1 MAQLTDT
8 LQSETRGK
16 PVIEGR
22 QVAPSIFG
30 QLAGVAEDFIT
41 SLPQRQ
47 AAAAKAESD
56 ASLDSLAGALFQTQ
70 RDAAQARRNLP
81 PGSDEALASLE
92 QTRLA
97 QEQGQIPRGSVDLAL
112 ENVVAEHFNK
122 YPEMRAEFA
131 GFLKEHGYDHYLFR
145 ELQFERDAQDAEEA
159 AIIAGNTKYYELA
172 ISRGADVRG
181 DFNATVQIGRQ
192 IADAEAQ
199 LSLKERELEMSLKQ
213 AQISETERKMITEQ
227 TGADM
232 VTIAIRHADTLFGP
246 NLETV
251 FNLVSAA
258 GSDPEKRAKIDE
270 LRPQVLAAVEA
281 MRHSMLSRLP
291 DETSRKAWN
300 DSIDQ
305 QIASFNNVFNANYD
319 ANKRTLDS
327 MKTVLGIN
335 NMQAFKVYNQL
346 SDLFGQSFVNQQFG
360 LEMIGSLP
368 PETREALIAEARGL
382 NTSNVSEFRAA
393 LFSLGQVLKGDTQLM
408 NVDPKQR
415 ATVLSGL
422 AATVKGSGAEL
433 AKGTATPQDR
443 QQYMNAY
450 TQVLNVAVDIPI
462 GTTDVRGIYNAVD
475 LIVGRQGNTGKADS
489 WEIFRQ
495 NANDPEFQPIIF
507 GSRATA
513 AKLLTVLQSNGQNT
527 VGDWTLEVNADGF
540 YEPKRIPSNIR
551 DQVAIEAMRNAEDP
565 FSPMLVPED
574 LFSPMLVPQADNVPP
589 QLAERQRNL
598 NTLVTHLV
606 RTAEYDA
613 EVPKG
618 GTPKSLRRHYALGTP
633 VVNPS
638 GKPVVE
644 PGMTFDE
651 AVNRFKGKLQTD
663 VGTFYDLGRET
674 GNIDES
680 FKDASISPGDAVSRF
695 TGYGV
700 PKHIA
705 AGIVGNLMA
714 ESSLR
719 TGAVGDGGKAMSLAQ
734 WHPDRRAN
742 AKANGFDLSDP
753 QQAIDFVMWELNNT
767 ENPAKQRLMKAR
779 TVQEAADL
787 FALYFLRPA
796 GAQTGNA
803 NNVHNIT
810 GRRKYAQQ
818 VYGGTD

>member
-131 GFLKEHGYDHYLFR
+131 GFLKEYGYDHYLFR

-246 NLETV
+246 NLETA

-270 LRPQVLAAVEA
+270 LRPQALAAIEA

-422 AATVKGSGAEL
+422 AASVKGSGAEL

-495 NANDPEFQPIIF
+495 NANDPEFQPVIF
-507 GSRATA
+507 GSRAAA

-527 VGDWTLEVNADGF
+527 VGNWTLEVNADGF
-540 YEPKRIPSNIR
+540 YEPKRIASNSR
-551 DQVAIEAMRNAEDP
+551 DPAANAMRNAEDP
-565 FSPMLVPED
+565 FSAMLG
-574 LFSPMLVPQADNVPP
+574 PQADNVPP

-695 TGYGV
+695 VGRGV
-700 PKHIA
+700 PNHIA
-705 AGIVGNLMA
+705 AGIVGNLLA
-714 ESSLR
+714 ESGLK

-742 AKANGFDLSDP
+742 AAKAGFDLGNPED
-753 QQAIDFVMWELNNT
+753 ALDFVLWELNNT
-767 ENPAKQRLMKAR
+767 ENGAKQRLMQAR
-779 TVQEAADL
+779 TVKEAADI
-787 FALYFLRPA
+787 FALYFLRPK
-796 GAQTGNA
+796 GAETGNA
-803 NNVHNIT
+803 NNVHNIA
-810 GRRKYAQQ
+810 GRRRYAQQ
-818 VYGGTD
+818 VFNGD

>member
-47 AAAAKAESD
+47 AAAAKAQSD

-199 LSLKERELEMSLKQ
+199 LALKERELEMSLKQ
-213 AQISETERKMITEQ
+213 AQISEANRKMITEQ

-232 VTIAIRHADTLFGP
+232 ATIAIRHADTLFGS
-246 NLETV
+246 NLET
-251 FNLVSAA
+251 FFSLVNAA

-270 LRPQVLAAVEA
+270 LRPQALAAVEA
-281 MRHSMLSRLP
+281 MRQSMLSRLP

-300 DSIDQ
+300 DYIDQ
-305 QIASFNNVFNANYD
+305 QITSFNNVANANYD

-368 PETREALIAEARGL
+368 PEIREALIAEARGL

-422 AATVKGSGAEL
+422 AASVKGSGAEL

-507 GSRATA
+507 GSRAAA

-540 YEPKRIPSNIR
+540 YEPKRIPSNSR
-551 DQVAIEAMRNAEDP
+551 DWAASAMRNAEDP
-565 FSPMLVPED
+565 FSA
-574 LFSPMLVPQADNVPP
+574 MLVPQADNVPP
-589 QLAERQRNL
+589 QLSERQRNL

-618 GTPKSLRRHYALGTP
+618 GTAKSLRRHYALGTP

-734 WHPDRRAN
+734 WHPDRREHAQ
-742 AKANGFDLSDP
+742 ANGFDLSNP
-753 QQAIDFVMWELNNT
+753 QDAIDFVMWELNNT
-767 ENPAKQRLMKAR
+767 ENRAKQRLMAAR
-779 TVQEAADL
+779 TVQEAADI

-796 GAQTGNA
+796 GAQTGRA
-803 NNVHNIT
+803 ENVHNIE
-810 GRRKYAQQ
+810 GRRRYSQQ
-818 VYGGTD
+818 VYGDD